1 MTTSSISFQ
10 YRLEDLP
17 KTVEA
22 FWQWAKPYR
31 IIAFDGDMGAGKTTF
46 IHALCDLLQVQDV
59 VSSPTFSLI
68 NEYRYQDDGV
78 PRIIYHMDWYR
89 IDNEEEAIQAGM
101 EDAVLG
107 HADYCFIEWAAKA
120 KCLLPRPYLNVS
132 ITTISQQERI
142 MNCTV
147 IM

>member
-1 MTTSSISFQ
+1 VTTPSISFQ

-31 IIAFDGDMGAGKTTF
+31 IIAFDGNMGAGKTTF
-46 IHALCDLLQVQDV
+46 IHALCNLLQVQDV

-78 PRIIYHMDWYR
+78 SRIIYHMDWYR
-89 IDNEEEAIQAGM
+89 IDNEEDAIQAGM

-107 HADYCFIEWAAKA
+107 QADYCFIEWAAKA
-120 KCLLPRPYLNVS
+120 KCLLPRPFLNVS
-132 ITTISQQERI
+132 ITTISPQERI